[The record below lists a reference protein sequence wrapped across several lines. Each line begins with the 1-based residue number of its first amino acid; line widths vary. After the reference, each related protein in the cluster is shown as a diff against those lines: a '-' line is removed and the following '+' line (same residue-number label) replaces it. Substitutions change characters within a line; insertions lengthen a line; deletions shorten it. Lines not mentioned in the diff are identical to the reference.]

1 MIVSE
6 LLWIWMSHKSLCFRK
21 MRKSLFIAWYNSN
34 NNSFRLIMIESFWE
48 VWHGGEE
55 CRANRK
61 YKKKEWYFA
70 SRPVVSYH
78 DLQLIQCFRQIWTRR
93 LEVNRALLMWRITM
107 VWMISFLVIGLHG
120 GIKLINSGWQRVN
133 QRPLWY
139 FSFSC
144 CTSITRCLINLWK
157 IIHFQLFPDMKK
169 CQLFGPEKQDHLRMN
184 IEYSTVSN
192 NHLRSIDLF
201 RS

>member
-1 MIVSE
+1 MKGIYWAPLSE
-6 LLWIWMSHKSLCFRK
+6 LLWISMSHKSLYFRK
-21 MRKSLFIAWYNSN
+21 MRKSLFMVWYNCN

-70 SRPVVSYH
+70 SRPVVPYH

-107 VWMISFLVIGLHG
+107 VWMTSFLIIGLHG

-184 IEYSTVSN
+184 IAPCQTII
-192 NHLRSIDLF
+192 LGL
-201 RS
+201 

>member
-21 MRKSLFIAWYNSN
+21 MRKSLFIAWYNCN
-34 NNSFRLIMIESFWE
+34 NNSFRLIMIKSFWE

-144 CTSITRCLINLWK
+144 CNFITRCLISLKDNLLLAVSRHEKNVNFLAQRNK
-157 IIHFQLFPDMKK
+157 II
-169 CQLFGPEKQDHLRMN
+169 
-184 IEYSTVSN
+184 
-192 NHLRSIDLF
+192 
-201 RS
+201 

>member
-1 MIVSE
+1 MKGIHWAPLSE
-6 LLWIWMSHKSLCFRK
+6 LLWISMSHKSLYFRK
-21 MRKSLFIAWYNSN
+21 MRKSLFMVWYNCN
-34 NNSFRLIMIESFWE
+34 NNSFRLNHFEKYGM
-48 VWHGGEE
+48 GGGSAEQIGS
-55 CRANRK
+55 
-61 YKKKEWYFA
+61 KKERYFA

-107 VWMISFLVIGLHG
+107 VWMTSFLIIGLHG

-184 IEYSTVSN
+184 IAPCQTII
-192 NHLRSIDLF
+192 LGL
-201 RS
+201 